1 MRMPRRRAADS
12 LCLLAVL
19 LWSASSSA
27 SATSI
32 SSRDPKAARDRGLSV
47 TVTGVVVDEQG
58 KPVANAEVEA
68 TAEAWVPGAGQRTRT
83 DAAGRFLI
91 PSLQERQTYV
101 LRAIRAG
108 FAPALLIVTPYGTT
122 AEYWLTLHGGATA
135 SGWVID
141 DAGRPVPGARVSLS
155 RKRKSTGDPPY
166 GSTSGPDGRFEIPDL
181 PMEGLELYVRHRDFP
196 LLSQSGIVIPPGS
209 RRVDLGRVA
218 LPKGERLRGQVFDSQ
233 GRPLSE
239 VHLWPVYDGQTDP
252 DPAAVTGPDG
262 RFEIARFGPY
272 GHLFVCRTGYQYRLI
287 PSLVPSSAEAARL
300 SRIVLDPA
308 PPLAQVSGRVIDDT
322 GRPVPGARVRRGAA
336 GRPSPV
342 VVNPCQEPE
351 PSLAIADA
359 QGRFTFALQGSS
371 YTDLWAEAAGHLR
384 GTRTGVPFGPGRKSG
399 AVEIVLPREATVAG
413 KILATDGSPV
423 AGVRVYASQDGKVPE
438 AVTDARGRYRLTAV
452 EPGARELRAEHPD
465 RGQARRRLD
474 LAPGMNRLDLTLD
487 GQREHAVAG
496 RVIGPDGEPIAR
508 VRVEVPGFSTYSD
521 AAGRFR
527 LVFPRGILLL
537 LPDILDLQAN
547 REGYSPGDHPF
558 KPSEMPIEGLEIRLE
573 AGRILTGRIL
583 GVEPER
589 LADVEIGAEQGEQGW
604 NSGVVS
610 PDGTYRID
618 DLGPGPWSVTATLE
632 TRVVRETVEVATA
645 ETTLDLNLSPL
656 REVRGKV
663 LGPSGEPIA
672 GAFIRFLDTSF
683 SALSAASGED
693 GNFSLPFPEGTQ
705 TIEASAR
712 SYDPTLQDELV
723 TLTAPTDGL
732 EIRLKRGHV
741 LRGRILN
748 LPDGTDVYVSVS
760 QGLESREAD
769 AAPDGTYL
777 VPGLGPGEWKV
788 QALVRM
794 SEITGEI
801 ESGKINRTGQGRISL
816 APGAAEA
823 VLDLDLSFG
832 DLTLSGHLLDGDGLL
847 STQVSLLR
855 ADGEA
860 LADKGLVE
868 DEENGNFR
876 FPGLQPGRYILQIE
890 DYCRD
895 RVLLRPVDLRSDRE
909 VMIDLLEENR

>member
-1 MRMPRRRAADS
+1 MPRRRAADS
-12 LCLLAVL
+12 LCLLVIL
-19 LWSASSSA
+19 LWSAASSA
-27 SATSI
+27 MSLSP
-32 SSRDPKAARDRGLSV
+32 RGPKAAQDRRLSV
-47 TVTGVVVDEQG
+47 AITGVVVDEQG

-83 DAAGRFLI
+83 NAAGRFLI

-101 LRAIRAG
+101 LRASRAG
-108 FAPALLIVTPYGTT
+108 FAPALLSVTPYGTT

-155 RKRKSTGDPPY
+155 RKWKSTGDPPY

-181 PMEGLELYVRHRDFP
+181 PAERFELSVRHRDFP
-196 LLSQSGIVIPPGS
+196 SLSQSGIVIPPGS

-233 GRPLSE
+233 GRPLAE
-239 VHLWPVYDGQTDP
+239 VRLWPVYDRQP
-252 DPAAVTGPDG
+252 DLEPAAVTGPDG
-262 RFEIARFGPY
+262 RFEIARFGRF
-272 GHLFVCRTGYQYRLI
+272 GHLFFCRTGYQSHVTLF
-287 PSLVPSSAEAARL
+287 LVPSNAARL

-308 PPLAQVSGRVIDDT
+308 QPLAQVSGRVIDDT
-322 GRPVPGARVRRGAA
+322 GRPVPGARVRREAR
-336 GRPSPV
+336 RPSPGAV
-342 VVNPCQEPE
+342 AEIRNPCREPE

-359 QGRFTFALQGSS
+359 RGRFTFALPGSS

-384 GTRTGVPFGPGRKSG
+384 GTRTGVPFGPGRSSG
-399 AVEIVLPREATVAG
+399 SVEIVLPREATVAG
-413 KILATDGSPV
+413 KILAPDGSPV

-487 GQREHAVAG
+487 GQRERAVAG
-496 RVIGPDGEPIAR
+496 RVVGPDGEPLAG

-521 AAGRFR
+521 VAGKFR
-527 LVFPRGILLL
+527 LVFPRGTLLL
-537 LPDILDLQAN
+537 LPDVLDLQAN
-547 REGYSPGDHPF
+547 RVGYSPGHHPI
-558 KPSEMPIEGLEIRLE
+558 KPSETPIEGLEIRLE
-573 AGRILTGRIL
+573 PGRILTGRIL

-589 LADVEIGAEQGEQGW
+589 LADVEIRAEQGEQGW
-604 NSGVVS
+604 SSGVVS

-618 DLGPGPWSVTATLE
+618 DLEPGPWSVSATLE
-632 TRVVRETVEVATA
+632 NRMARETVEAATT

-672 GAFIRFLDTSF
+672 GAFIQFLDTSL
-683 SALSAASGED
+683 SALSASSGED
-693 GNFSLPFPEGTQ
+693 GTFSLPFPEGTH

-712 SYDPTLQDELV
+712 SHDPTLQDELV
-723 TLTAPTDGL
+723 TLAAPTDGL

-748 LPDGTDVYVSVS
+748 LPDGADAYVSVS
-760 QGLESREAD
+760 QGLESHEAD
-769 AAPDGTYL
+769 AAPNGTYL

-788 QALVRM
+788 EALVRM

-801 ESGKINRTGQGRISL
+801 ETGKINQTGRGRISL

-832 DLTLSGHLLDGDGLL
+832 DLTLSGHLLEGEGLL
-847 STQVSLLR
+847 STRVALLR

-860 LADKGLVE
+860 LAEKGLVE

-876 FPGLQPGRYILQIE
+876 FPGLQPGRYILKIE
-890 DYCRD
+890 DYYRD

-909 VMIDLLEENR
+909 VTIDLEEEDR